1 MINAAILRKSF
12 ELSIC
17 IFCFLSSLEH
27 FSSLSEEF
35 SVQSLYLSIFR
46 GRF

>member
-17 IFCFLSSLEH
+17 FCFLSSLEH